1 MAYQLPIV
9 SSRLKSTRPFVHE
22 GENGYL
28 VDPED
33 PSSHARAHISLL
45 ENPKEARA
53 MGRYGQNLVDTKYN
67 WEKMEKKL
75 KKLYAEILHRE

>member
-9 SSRLKSTRPFVHE
+9 SSRLKSTRPFVHQ

-33 PSSHARAHISLL
+33 PASHAKAHIYLL
-45 ENPKEARA
+45 KNPKEARS
-53 MGRYGQNLVDTKYN
+53 MGRSGQKLVEKKYN
-67 WEKMEKKL
+67 WKKMEKKL
-75 KKLYAEILHRE
+75 TNLYCEILCK